1 MSQVLP
7 ANQAEKLRSPGG
19 SEARREIEYWKLGD
33 EELFRALNTSASG
46 LDDVE
51 AARRLGEGGSNEIP
65 SARRRT
71 VVVMFTS
78 QFKNPL
84 IYALVFAAAV
94 AGFLES
100 VTEAAIIIAIVIANT
115 LLGFAQ
121 EYKSEKAVDEL
132 RRYIS
137 YQAVVLRDGKKHSV
151 DTKELVVGDLV
162 NLAVGDVVPA
172 DIRLL
177 ETDDLQTNESALTGE
192 SNPVEKVAT
201 PIELDNPLP
210 YQLSNTALMG
220 SEVTAGSGSG
230 FVVAT
235 GESTYFGR
243 VASGLSLLPPKT
255 DFQKNIARFGYFL
268 VRLILILTVFVF
280 IVNSFLGR
288 GILQALLFSLALAV
302 GIIPEALPVIITV
315 GLSDGALRLVKRKV
329 VVKRL
334 EAIEDLGNVDVLCTD
349 KTGTLTQN
357 EITVQEIVDAEGA
370 PRPELI
376 KYVLLCNSAIVE
388 GDRILGNPIDV
399 AIWKYARNTSF
410 DENSLNEFQHVHE
423 IPFEASRR
431 RMSSVVESHDGMLLI
446 SKGAPEAILDVSTG
460 GGDDKACATL
470 LPTIAE
476 VESLIDKYGKAGR
489 RLIAFGCKKVDRKPD
504 YSTEDER
511 DLTFI
516 GLLVLSD
523 PPKEDAA
530 RAISRLESLGIRL
543 KILSGDDPVVTADV
557 CRQLGIDVHGRVITG
572 TDVQRMH
579 SGELQ
584 KAVEDNDVFGRV
596 TPDQKYAI
604 VDALRKNGHV
614 VGFLGDGINDA
625 PALKLAD
632 AGISVDSGVQVAK
645 EAASIILLEKSLSV
659 IADGV
664 AEGRRAFGNMM
675 KYIMNTTSANFGN
688 MFTVALASLFLPFIP
703 LLPSQILL
711 TNLVSD
717 APLLTISTDNLD
729 DEGLRKPRRW
739 NIGAI
744 ARFMVFFGLISSIF
758 DVVTISSLVYLL
770 GASPTLFRT
779 GWFIESA
786 LSEIFVTFSIRTRR
800 KFFKS
805 RPSNLMILAAATV
818 SAATLAIV
826 YSPFGALFEFVPLP
840 FWFLSLIL
848 GILLIYFLLVEMMKH
863 IFFSRYEV

>member
-1 MSQVLP
+1 MSQALP
-7 ANQAEKLRSPGG
+7 ASQAEKLRRLSG
-19 SEARREIEYWKLGD
+19 SKARREIEYWKLRD
-33 EELFRALNTSASG
+33 EQLFRALNTSASG
-46 LDDVE
+46 LDAAE
-51 AARRLGEGGSNEIP
+51 AARRFGECGSNEIP
-65 SARRRT
+65 SAGRRT
-71 VVVMFTS
+71 AVAMFTS

-100 VTEAAIIIAIVIANT
+100 VTEAVIIIAIVIANS
-115 LLGFAQ
+115 LLGFSQ

-132 RRYIS
+132 RKYIS

-151 DTKELVVGDLV
+151 DTKELVLGDLV
-162 NLAVGDVVPA
+162 NLAIGDVVPA

-177 ETDDLQTNESALTGE
+177 ETDELQTNESALTGE
-192 SNPVEKVAT
+192 SNPVDKAAT

-210 YQLSNTALMG
+210 HQLSNTAFMG
-220 SEVTAGSGSG
+220 SEVVAGSGSG
-230 FVVAT
+230 LVVAT
-235 GESTYFGR
+235 GGRTYFGR
-243 VASGLSLLPPKT
+243 VASSLSLLPPKT
-255 DFQKNIARFGYFL
+255 DFQKNIARFGNFL
-268 VRLILILTVFVF
+268 VKLILILTVFVF
-280 IVNSFLGR
+280 IVNSALGR
-288 GILQALLFSLALAV
+288 GILEALLFSLALAV

-315 GLSDGALRLVKRKV
+315 GLSDGALRLVKKKV

-357 EITVQEIVDAEGA
+357 EITVQEIVDAEGR
-370 PRPELI
+370 PRPELLN
-376 KYVLLCNSAIVE
+376 YALLCNSAIVE

-399 AIWKYARNTSF
+399 AIWKHARNTSF
-410 DENSLNEFQHVHE
+410 DETSLNEFQHVHE
-423 IPFEASRR
+423 IPFGAGRR

-460 GGDDKACATL
+460 GCDDKASPL
-470 LPTIAE
+470 LLAKAE
-476 VESLIDKYGKAGR
+476 VRSLIDKYGQAGR
-489 RLIAFGCKKVDRKPD
+489 RLIALGYKKVDRKPD
-504 YSTEDER
+504 YSAEDER

-523 PPKEDAA
+523 PLKEDATH
-530 RAISRLESLGIRL
+530 AISRLGSLGIRL

-557 CRQLGIDVHGRVITG
+557 CRQLGIDVHGRIVTG
-572 TDVQRMH
+572 TDVQNMQG
-579 SGELQ
+579 GELQ

-604 VDALRKNGHV
+604 VEALRKNGHI

-645 EAASIILLEKSLSV
+645 EAASIILLEKSLDV

-711 TNLVSD
+711 TNLASD

-729 DEGLRKPRRW
+729 DEGLGKPRRW
-739 NIGAI
+739 NIGWI

-770 GASPTLFRT
+770 GAGPRLFRT

-805 RPSNLMILAAATV
+805 KPSNLMILAAVTM

-826 YSPFGALFEFVPLP
+826 YSPIGALFEFIPLP
-840 FWFLSLIL
+840 PWFLSLIL

-863 IFFSRYEV
+863 IFFSRYEI